1 MSKNKMYI
9 TKEYT
14 FEAAHVLELDDFD
27 YGKCGK
33 QYSIAH
39 GHSYLM
45 NVSLF
50 IDKPA
55 RDLARNGMIMN
66 FVNLDKIVKELF
78 IDPLDHKMLNEAI
91 PEIMSKDEVLNRR
104 YFMGVPNITTCEIM
118 SYIMAIILAKRIKQE
133 MEIEEIKQNEIGKI
147 SKVGI
152 ELWEGRKGR
161 CYYEFNI
168 SDMLT
173 ESWRG
178 N

>member
-1 MSKNKMYI
+1 MCKNKMRI

-14 FEAAHVLELDDFD
+14 FEAAHVLDLDDFD

-39 GHSYLM
+39 GHSYLL

-66 FVNLDKIVKELF
+66 FVDLNKIVKELF
-78 IDPLDHKMLNEAI
+78 IEPLDHKMLNDAI
-91 PEIMSKDEVLNRR
+91 PEMMEKDQVLNQR
-104 YFMGVPNITTCEIM
+104 YFMGVPNVTTCETM
-118 SYIMAIILAKRIKQE
+118 SYIMAIILAARIKQE
-133 MEIEEIKQNEIGKI
+133 MNSEEIKQNEIGKI

-168 SDMLT
+168 ADIT
-173 ESWRG
+173 GSW
-178 N
+178 